1 VALQADLPPE
11 LKAYI
16 DHAQH
21 QTPSV

>member
-16 DHAQH
+16 DHAQR
-21 QTPSV
+21 QTPPI

>member
-16 DHAQH
+16 DHAQR
-21 QTPSV
+21 QTPPV